1 MSTTV
6 PFRLLG
12 GHLTLVPVTVDG
24 LRPATFLLDT
34 GMGLTVVSDRLRQ
47 ELGHPLSGKQYTGR
61 RMSGQAIPVPLTRL
75 GSLAFGTKRL
85 DRPVVGSYDL
95 SGVTGLDGAVDGF
108 LSLAFF
114 DGLPLTIDYLQGVV
128 IVEDDDSLGARER
141 AGVSVPVEVRRD
153 GPSVEVYLDLE
164 LPNGSV
170 AHVEVD
176 TGSDQLILHE
186 RYLAELGQP
195 KEPQAAERREGIDET
210 GRPYVRYRAR
220 LAGRIRVRGCA
231 RLEQEDPVAIF
242 QQIIHDGLVGREFL
256 RAFAVTYDLARG
268 QLIFGPTG

>member
-47 ELGHPLSGKQYTGR
+47 ELGHPLSGEQYTGR

-75 GSLAFGTKRL
+75 GSLAFGPKRL

-95 SGVTGLDGAVDGF
+95 SGVTGLDGEVDGF

-128 IVEDDDSLGARER
+128 IVEDDVSLRARER
-141 AGVSVPVEVRRD
+141 AGASVPVEVRRD

-186 RYLAELGQP
+186 RYLAELGHP
-195 KEPQAAERREGIDET
+195 KETRAAERREGIDET
-210 GRPYVRYRAR
+210 GRPYIRYRAA
-220 LAGRIRVRGCA
+220 LAGRIRVRGRA

-268 QLIFGPTG
+268 RLIFGPTG